1 MNAKEFQEIT
11 RRRNE
16 LVRGPVYSIP
26 DARMAEIR
34 ERLHRRAPNS
44 RKLYERAKE
53 CIPGGVQHML
63 AIKDPFPLTIGRS
76 LGSRMWDVDG
86 NEYLDFLM
94 MAGPVILGH
103 NYPPLIEKVLDVVRE
118 EGIGSSW
125 TSKWEIMAS
134 EQIIRHM
141 KNVDMVRF
149 FQSGTE
155 ADMAAVRLARAY
167 TGRKKIVRVG
177 GSYHGWS
184 DEMVYDMHIPYSGA
198 FQAQGIPPEHYANVL
213 SVGPNDTNALEKAFE
228 EGGRDGGVAAVIL
241 EPAGGE
247 SGGITADPSFQVSC
261 RQMCDR
267 FGSLLIFDEVVT
279 GFRWAMGGAQEY
291 YGVDADITVLGKIL
305 THGFPSSGAVGGKRD
320 VMNCLAGLTPGK
332 PKAFV
337 AGTMAGN
344 AVSSAASYWAI
355 RLIEETGA
363 ISRAADVAEQ
373 LTKGFN
379 DLAERLGFPFF
390 AYRTASLVH
399 FETNSPVAVDIRKE
413 GMVME
418 ALKRKKAV
426 DDIAAAMLAE
436 GVITKYGAKAFTCL
450 AHGDEDVARTLAAFE
465 KTFRLM
471 K

>member
-1 MNAKEFQEIT
+1 
-11 RRRNE
+11 
-16 LVRGPVYSIP
+16 
-26 DARMAEIR
+26 
-34 ERLHRRAPNS
+34 
-44 RKLYERAKE
+44 
-53 CIPGGVQHML
+53 
-63 AIKDPFPLTIGRS
+63 
-76 LGSRMWDVDG
+76 
-86 NEYLDFLM
+86 
-94 MAGPVILGH
+94 
-103 NYPPLIEKVLDVVRE
+103 
-118 EGIGSSW
+118 
-125 TSKWEIMAS
+125 
-134 EQIIRHM
+134 
-141 KNVDMVRF
+141 
-149 FQSGTE
+149 
-155 ADMAAVRLARAY
+155 
-167 TGRKKIVRVG
+167 
-177 GSYHGWS
+177 
-184 DEMVYDMHIPYSGA
+184 
-198 FQAQGIPPEHYANVL
+198 
-213 SVGPNDTNALEKAFE
+213 
-228 EGGRDGGVAAVIL
+228 
-241 EPAGGE
+241 
-247 SGGITADPSFQVSC
+247 
-261 RQMCDR
+261 
-267 FGSLLIFDEVVT
+267 
-279 GFRWAMGGAQEY
+279 
-291 YGVDADITVLGKIL
+291 
-305 THGFPSSGAVGGKRD
+305 
-320 VMNCLAGLTPGK
+320 LTPGK

-355 RLIEETGA
+355 RLIEETGS